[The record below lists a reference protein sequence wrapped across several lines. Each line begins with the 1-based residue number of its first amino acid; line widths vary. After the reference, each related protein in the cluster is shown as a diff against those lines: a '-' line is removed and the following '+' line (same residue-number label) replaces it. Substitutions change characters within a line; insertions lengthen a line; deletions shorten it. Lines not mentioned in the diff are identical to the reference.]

1 MLELKI
7 KRLSETATIPTK
19 AHPTDACF
27 DLYAD
32 IGYTTAR
39 YVDGLR
45 EVSDSIIIRPHETVK
60 IPTGF
65 ATNIPHGYWGAVF
78 ARSGLATKEGL
89 RPANCVA
96 VIDEPYTGQWLI
108 PLHNDTN
115 EAKIIHHGDRIA
127 QFTLLPYFDTI
138 LTEVNEL
145 DDTERGSGG
154 FGSTGV

>member
-7 KRLSETATIPTK
+7 KRLSETATLPKK
-19 AHPTDACF
+19 AHLTDACF
-27 DLYAD
+27 DIYAD
-32 IGYTTAR
+32 TLSFR
-39 YVDGLR
+39 SDG
-45 EVSDSIIIRPHETVK
+45 EIAIAPHETVK

-115 EAKIIHHGDRIA
+115 EIKIVHHGDRIA

-138 LTEVNEL
+138 FTEVDKL
-145 DDTERGSGG
+145 DSTERGDGG
-154 FGSTGV
+154 FSSTGI

>member
-7 KRLSETATIPTK
+7 KRLSETATLPKK

-27 DLYAD
+27 DIYAD
-32 IGYTTAR
+32 ALSFR
-39 YVDGLR
+39 SDGK
-45 EVSDSIIIRPHETVK
+45 ITIAPHETVK

-115 EAKIIHHGDRIA
+115 EAKIIHHSDRIA

>member
-7 KRLSETATIPTK
+7 KRLSETATLPKK

-27 DLYAD
+27 DIYAD
-32 IGYTTAR
+32 VLSFRSNGEIAIG
-39 YVDGLR
+39 
-45 EVSDSIIIRPHETVK
+45 PHETVK

-96 VIDEPYTGQWLI
+96 VIDEPYTGEWLI

-115 EAKIIHHGDRIA
+115 ETKIIHHGDRIA

-138 LTEVNEL
+138 FTEVDEL
-145 DDTERGSGG
+145 DPTESGDGG
-154 FGSTGV
+154 FGHTGK